1 MSLVDITPLPSED
14 EFMDPATRQ
23 YVDLSAAI
31 AEARSDAKLAEFR
44 ATMEAYTARADE
56 REAAARQ
63 RADEREAAARE
74 REEASR
80 KRADEREAAAREC
93 DEAARKLAEERDTST
108 RELMRNIFA
117 TLDRIEAGMAS
128 LKRTVITTA
137 IAATLSTVFGVAAFN
152 AALMQNIF
160 AAIELGQKTSPP
172 ILKQD
177 AG

>member
-1 MSLVDITPLPSED
+1 MSLVDITPLPAED
-14 EFMDPATRQ
+14 EIMDPATKH
-23 YVDLSAAI
+23 YIDTSAAI
-31 AEARSDAKLAEFR
+31 AEARSDAKFAEFR

-74 REEASR
+74 REEA
-80 KRADEREAAAREC
+80 
-93 DEAARKLAEERDTST
+93 ARKLAEEREAAM
-108 RELMRNIFA
+108 RELMRNIFK
-117 TLDRIEAGMAS
+117 TLDRIEAGTVS

-172 ILKQD
+172 ILKMQAD
-177 AG
+177 IEEIKKQLAESRAAREH